1 MSGLAPS
8 VRNVS
13 HKKPFFTSQSKMDLG
28 NKQGLVLTGSCP
40 RPVDDESMQS
50 VRTQINK
57 NCCNP
62 WIPLQSVE
70 HVASAFKLVSKLRPL
85 EKMSKGS
92 GESLRLIHHV
102 FARLE
107 ACIVFPW
114 AWRPCCSAFG
124 GVSSRGLLR
133 KDTYNP
139 CNLLGSIILGLCQC
153 ISGCFSP
160 RRQSSILPT
169 IPTMAPRLWLKD
181 SRFQP

>member
-85 EKMSKGS
+85 EKTSKGS
-92 GESLRLIHHV
+92 GDSLRLIHHV

-107 ACIVFPW
+107 SCIVFPW
-114 AWRPCCSAFG
+114 VRRPCCSAFG

-139 CNLLGSIILGLCQC
+139 YNLLGSSREQENIRHGIVWGFVSLLPYC
-153 ISGCFSP
+153 STSKVSP
-160 RRQSSILPT
+160 SLNLFTRSP
-169 IPTMAPRLWLKD
+169 
-181 SRFQP
+181 